1 MSSPPFPPKGHILKQ
16 KVGERNVK
24 AFTLHKDGGLGKG
37 EAKPKDTMLRA
48 KVGDNLRT
56 ERIVSSAF

>member
-16 KVGERNVK
+16 KVGWGGRRNVK
-24 AFTLHKDGGLGKG
+24 GWGTGEKG